1 LVDIPVIG
9 PGETGV
15 HYASLLGNSFG
26 VVTLKEEGFIQA
38 WRDVINNSGLQSKAI
53 ANPVRGVGMSS
64 YDVATKGI
72 ADVSLIVHAVEEK
85 ARELV
90 NEGAEVVVIGCSL
103 FSPLCTAKGLVNL
116 DGNVPIVDV
125 MAVSLKMAE
134 FMVDLKKSIDLPT
147 LSRSGRYQGLRDK
160 DIRRLGAH
168 FGMDTQSF

>member
-1 LVDIPVIG
+1 VDIPVIG

-26 VVTLKEEGFIQA
+26 VVTLKEEGFLQA
-38 WRDVINNSGLQSKAI
+38 WRDVIYNSGLQTKAI
-53 ANPVRGVGMSS
+53 ANPVRGVSMSS

-72 ADVSLIVHAVEEK
+72 ADVSLIVHAVEER

-90 NEGAEVVVIGCSL
+90 KDGAEVVVVGCSL
-103 FSPLCTAKGLVNL
+103 FSPLCTAAGLVNL

-134 FMVDLKKSIDLPT
+134 FMVDLKNSIGLPV
-147 LSRSGRYQGLRDK
+147 LSRAGRYQVLPDK

-168 FGMDTQSF
+168 FGVDKQST